1 MKTYHRV
8 WRWNVVSTGLACAM
22 CFAAAGCGDP
32 VVNSGV
38 AHPGNPRSGDGLA
51 RPATETGDG
60 NTPAVNAPSADAAQA
75 SDAVTAPNTA
85 GADPAAQSDPARPR
99 TFEVEGPSGALRVTF
114 DDLDLLKLIQMDNV
128 TPDCVEKMPDW
139 LKGLSGKQVRVRG
152 YMKPSTQ
159 LEKIPQFLFVR
170 STDLCC
176 FGPKGKVYHMI
187 AVSLKPGTTTS
198 YIELKPFD
206 VVGMFR
212 IEKIQ
217 LDDGT
222 IFLLYHIEDGTIIR
236 S

>member
-1 MKTYHRV
+1 MKISHRV
-8 WRWNVVSTGLACAM
+8 WRWNVVSTGLACAI

-38 AHPGNPRSGDGLA
+38 AHPGKPPGGDALPRSRIVAD
-51 RPATETGDG
+51 
-60 NTPAVNAPSADAAQA
+60 SADAVAPDGQTVDPGVSQDA
-75 SDAVTAPNTA
+75 SGT
-85 GADPAAQSDPARPR
+85 DPAVPNDPAKPR
-99 TFEVEGPSGALRVTF
+99 TFEVEGPDGAERVTF
-114 DDLDLLKLIQMDNV
+114 DDLDLLKIIQMDNV
-128 TPDCVEKMPDW
+128 TPDCVEKMPEW
-139 LKGLSGKQVRVRG
+139 LRGLSGRKVRVRG

-159 LEKIPQFLFVR
+159 LDKIPQFLFVR

>member
-1 MKTYHRV
+1 MNTSQRV
-8 WRWNVVSTGLACAM
+8 WRWNVVSTGLTCVL
-22 CFAAAGCGDP
+22 CVTAAGCGDP

-38 AHPGNPRSGDGLA
+38 AHPG
-51 RPATETGDG
+51 
-60 NTPAVNAPSADAAQA
+60 TPAVRDSATQSAVGNAPGDSAAGIALDGNGPIAAVGDQG
-75 SDAVTAPNTA
+75 VPN
-85 GADPAAQSDPARPR
+85 DPIKPR
-99 TFEVEGPSGALRVTF
+99 TFEVEGPDGAERVTF
-114 DDLDLLKLIQMDNV
+114 DDLDLLKIIQMDNV
-128 TPDCVEKMPDW
+128 TPDCIEKMPDW
-139 LKGLSGKQVRVRG
+139 LRDLSGKKVRVRG

-159 LEKIPQFLFVR
+159 LESIPQFLFVR

-187 AVSLKPGTTTS
+187 AVSLKPGTTTN